1 MASTPE
7 LKRFTFANWRGD
19 MAGGISAG
27 IVGIPLALAFG
38 AQSGLGPVAGFY
50 GAIALSLVASVSGG
64 TPTQISG
71 PTGPMLVVAALVVSG
86 SIEQAGSLEAA
97 LPTIIATFF
106 FSGVM
111 QALFGV
117 LRFGKY
123 IRYIPYPVV
132 SGFMTGIGI
141 IIILLQ
147 IFPLVGKE
155 SPKGI
160 HNILLGLP
168 QLFTDFNFE
177 AAGLGL
183 VTVAI
188 IFLFP
193 KITRTVPNILLAL
206 VTVSVLAVWT
216 GFKVVNIG
224 AIPSQLP
231 EFRLA
236 LLLNWELMNLELI
249 FYSGIT
255 LALLGSIDSLLTSVI
270 ADNVTKT
277 KHDSNQEL
285 IGQGLGNMAAAS
297 IGGIPGAG
305 TTMSTLVNTNSG
317 ARTRLSG
324 VVHGL
329 SLILV
334 LMVAGPWVSRIP
346 VPVLAGI
353 LVTVGIGIIDYKGL
367 KHIRRLPREE
377 TAVMIAVL
385 SMTVFADLIQA
396 VALGMI
402 LSSILFM
409 KKMGDLAET
418 QTEVMSLGSYSNSQ
432 DSSPDESVCLTSELS
447 DAVFIKRLRG
457 PLFFGFAMTFQDI
470 AKQFQGIR
478 IVILKM
484 KEVPFIDQTG
494 LFAMEEVVLDLK
506 SRGITVFICGLQDQ
520 PRDMLMKIDMIP
532 SLVPE
537 RFLFSD
543 LAGCVDYLSRR
554 KSLNFSEDD

>member
-1 MASTPE
+1 
-7 LKRFTFANWRGD
+7 

-50 GAIALSLVASVSGG
+50 GAIALSLFASVCGG

-71 PTGPMLVVAALVVSG
+71 PTGPMIVVAALVVSG
-86 SIEQAGSLEAA
+86 AIEHAGSLELAY
-97 LPTIIATFF
+97 PTIIATFF
-106 FSGVM
+106 FAGLM
-111 QALFGV
+111 QALFGF
-117 LRFGKY
+117 LKFGKY

-132 SGFMTGIGI
+132 SGFMTGIGV

-160 HNILLGLP
+160 HNILRQLP
-168 QLFTDFNFE
+168 EVFSDFNYE

-206 VTVSVLAVWT
+206 VAVSVLAVWT
-216 GFKVVNIG
+216 DFRVVNIG

-231 EFRLA
+231 EFKLS
-236 LLLNWELMNLELI
+236 LLLSWENMDLKLI

-305 TTMSTLVNTNSG
+305 TTMSTLVNT
-317 ARTRLSG
+317 
-324 VVHGL
+324 
-329 SLILV
+329 
-334 LMVAGPWVSRIP
+334 
-346 VPVLAGI
+346 
-353 LVTVGIGIIDYKGL
+353 D
-367 KHIRRLPREE
+367 
-377 TAVMIAVL
+377 
-385 SMTVFADLIQA
+385 
-396 VALGMI
+396 
-402 LSSILFM
+402 
-409 KKMGDLAET
+409 
-418 QTEVMSLGSYSNSQ
+418 
-432 DSSPDESVCLTSELS
+432 
-447 DAVFIKRLRG
+447 
-457 PLFFGFAMTFQDI
+457 
-470 AKQFQGIR
+470 
-478 IVILKM
+478 
-484 KEVPFIDQTG
+484 
-494 LFAMEEVVLDLK
+494 
-506 SRGITVFICGLQDQ
+506 
-520 PRDMLMKIDMIP
+520 
-532 SLVPE
+532 
-537 RFLFSD
+537 
-543 LAGCVDYLSRR
+543 R
-554 KSLNFSEDD
+554 KSVV

>member
-1 MASTPE
+1 MTQRRAY
-7 LKRFTFANWRGD
+7 KRFTFANWRGD
-19 MAGGISAG
+19 AAGGISAC

-38 AQSGLGPVAGFY
+38 AQSGLGPVTGFY
-50 GAIALSLVASVSGG
+50 GAIALSLFASVFGG

-71 PTGPMLVVAALVVSG
+71 PTGPMIVVAAMVVSR
-86 SIEQAGSLEAA
+86 SIEQAGSLDAA
-97 LPTIIATFF
+97 YPTIIATFF
-106 FSGVM
+106 VAGLM
-111 QALFGV
+111 QALFGF
-117 LRFGKY
+117 LKFGKY

-132 SGFMTGIGI
+132 SGFMSGIGV

-147 IFPLVGKE
+147 IFPMVGKE
-155 SPKGI
+155 SPQGI
-160 HNILLGLP
+160 HNILAQLP
-168 QLFTDFNFE
+168 EVFSDFNYE

-183 VTVAI
+183 VTVII
-188 IFLFP
+188 IFMFP

-206 VTVSVLAVWT
+206 VAVSVLAVWT
-216 GFKVVNIG
+216 DFQVVNIG

-231 EFRLA
+231 EFKLG
-236 LLLNWELMNLELI
+236 LLLNWESMNPKLI

-324 VVHGL
+324 VVHAL
-329 SLILV
+329 SLVLV
-334 LMVAGPWVSRIP
+334 LVVAGPWVSRIP

-367 KHIRRLPREE
+367 KHIKNLPREE
-377 TAVMIAVL
+377 TFVMIVVL
-385 SMTVFADLIQA
+385 LMTILADLIQA

-418 QTEVMSLGSYSNSQ
+418 QTEVMSLGSYTNME
-432 DSSPDESVCLTSELS
+432 DSTVDEAVCLTPEMSE
-447 DAVFIKRLRG
+447 AVFIKRLRG
-457 PLFFGFAMTFQDI
+457 PLFFGFAMAFQDI
-470 AKQFQGIR
+470 AKQFQGIH

-494 LFAMEEVVLDLK
+494 LFALEEVILDLK
-506 SRGITVFICGLQDQ
+506 SRGINVFLCGLQDQ

-532 SLVPE
+532 SLIPE
-537 RFLFSD
+537 HFLFPD
-543 LAGCVDYLSRR
+543 LAACVDYLSRK
-554 KSLNFSEDD
+554 KSLVFSEDE

>member
-1 MASTPE
+1 
-7 LKRFTFANWRGD
+7 

-50 GAIALSLVASVSGG
+50 GAIALSLFASVCGG

-71 PTGPMLVVAALVVSG
+71 PTGPMIVVAALVVSG
-86 SIEQAGSLEAA
+86 AIEHAGSLELAY
-97 LPTIIATFF
+97 PTIIATFF
-106 FSGVM
+106 FAGLM
-111 QALFGV
+111 QALFGF
-117 LRFGKY
+117 LKFGKY

-132 SGFMTGIGI
+132 SGFMTGIGV

-160 HNILLGLP
+160 HNILRQLP
-168 QLFTDFNFE
+168 EVFSDFNYE

-206 VTVSVLAVWT
+206 VAVSVLAVWT
-216 GFKVVNIG
+216 DFRVVNIG

-231 EFRLA
+231 EFKLS
-236 LLLNWELMNLELI
+236 LLLSWENMDLKLI

-334 LMVAGPWVSRIP
+334 LVVAGPWVSRIP

-367 KHIRRLPREE
+367 KHIKRLPREE
-377 TAVMIAVL
+377 TLVMIAVL
-385 SMTVFADLIQA
+385 SMTIFADLIQA

-432 DSSPDESVCLTSELS
+432 DSSPDETVCLTPELS
-447 DAVFIKRLRG
+447 EAVFIKRLRG

-470 AKQFQGIR
+470 AKQFQGIH

-520 PRDMLMKIDMIP
+520 PHDMLMKIDMIP
-532 SLVPE
+532 SLIPE
-537 RFLFSD
+537 NFLFPE
-543 LAGCVDYLSRR
+543 LADCVDYLSRR
-554 KSLNFSEDD
+554 KTLKFSEDD